1 MERPSYGGAPGA
13 AVKWRQAGGWRRHFT
28 DPTTMAAPAT
38 AMKDPLTDPG
48 RAPRR
53 AIQRLLRSVFGM
65 QRLRAG
71 QQEVIDSVLA
81 GRDTLAI
88 MPTGSGKSLCYQLPA
103 SLLPGATLV
112 VSPLISLM
120 KDQLE
125 KLHALG
131 ITAVQLNSSLTR
143 AEEDDALATIA
154 RGGKLIIFCTPERL
168 AMPEFLAL
176 LSPAPPVLAV
186 IDEAHCISQWGH
198 DFRPAYLEIA
208 AALRALGRPPVLALT
223 ATATE
228 EVTADIRAQLDATRL
243 HVVSTGIY
251 RANLRYRVI
260 QVTNAGEKQDEVLRL
275 LRETPGVGIVYAAT
289 VKAVEDLTARL
300 EELGESVTCYHG
312 KLAARE
318 RQQHQD
324 LFMGGERRIMVAT
337 NAFGMGIDKP
347 DTRFVIHVQ
356 VPANLEAYYQESG
369 RAGRDGLPADCTLL
383 YFQEDKRVQ
392 QFFLAKHYPTA
403 EELAAIVAA
412 AQELPATFR
421 ADALQAALPE
431 FSDGHLKVCL
441 KLLKDG
447 KLLRQ
452 DRKLGYSLK
461 APSAKTPT
469 YAQLAQ
475 IYVDKQERD
484 KQALEQMVA
493 YAQSGL
499 CRWKLLLDYFGDAGD
514 FERCCTCDNCLS
526 PPALAQPMALD
537 DIVLPELSAAP
548 PVPLITVGSRVR
560 VPRYQIGTV
569 LSVAGDQVTIAFPEN
584 TTRTFMAEFVAPA

>member
-1 MERPSYGGAPGA
+1 MNGA
-13 AVKWRQAGGWRRHFT
+13 AKQSGQAGKPG
-28 DPTTMAAPAT
+28 
-38 AMKDPLTDPG
+38 KPG
-48 RAPRR
+48 RS
-53 AIQRLLRSVFGM
+53 IQRLLRAVFGVA
-65 QRLRAG
+65 RLRDG

-103 SLLPGATLV
+103 ALLPGATLV
-112 VSPLISLM
+112 ISPLISLM

-143 AEEDDALATIA
+143 ADEDAALASIA
-154 RGGKLIIFCTPERL
+154 RGGKIIIFCTPERL

-176 LSPAPPVLAV
+176 LAQAPPVLAV

-198 DFRPAYLEIA
+198 DFRPAYLEVS

-228 EVTADIRAQLDATRL
+228 AVIDDIRAQLDAPRL
-243 HVVSTGIY
+243 HVVNTGIY

-300 EELGESVTCYHG
+300 EELGASVTCYHG

-318 RQQHQD
+318 RRLHQE

-347 DTRFVIHVQ
+347 DTRFVIHLQ

-392 QFFLAKHYPTA
+392 QYFLAKHYPTA
-403 EELAAIVAA
+403 AELAAIVAA
-412 AQELPATFR
+412 AQDLPATFR
-421 ADALQAALPE
+421 ADALQSALPE
-431 FSDGHLKVCL
+431 LSAGHLKVCL

-461 APSAKTPT
+461 PPSARAAKAPT

-475 IYVDKQERD
+475 VYVDKQERD
-484 KQALEQMVA
+484 KHALEQMVA
-493 YAQSGL
+493 YAQSGF
-499 CRWKLLLDYFGDAGD
+499 CRWKLLLEYFGDAGD

-526 PPALAQPMALD
+526 PPALATPIVLD
-537 DIVLPELSAAP
+537 DGAETQAP
-548 PVPLITVGSRVR
+548 AVPAEPLIAVGSRVR
-560 VPRYQIGTV
+560 VPRFDIGTV

>member
-1 MERPSYGGAPGA
+1 MGAGI
-13 AVKWRQAGGWRRHFT
+13 RGMS
-28 DPTTMAAPAT
+28 TMATSDASRQDNDKTGSA
-38 AMKDPLTDPG
+38 KQQG
-48 RAPRR
+48 RK
-53 AIQRLLRSVFGM
+53 IQRLLRTVFGIE
-65 QRLRAG
+65 RLRTG

-88 MPTGSGKSLCYQLPA
+88 MPTGSGKSLCYQIPA
-103 SLLPGATLV
+103 ALLPGATVV

-125 KLHALG
+125 KLAQLG
-131 ITAVQLNSSLTR
+131 VTAVQLNSSLSR
-143 AEEDDALATIA
+143 GEEDEAIASIA
-154 RGGKLIIFCTPERL
+154 RGDKLIIFCTPERL
-168 AMPEFLAL
+168 ATGEFLAL
-176 LSPAPPVLAV
+176 LAAAPPSLVV
-186 IDEAHCISQWGH
+186 IDEAHCISHWGH

-223 ATATE
+223 ATATG
-228 EVTADIRAQLDATRL
+228 EVIADIGAQLAAPKL
-243 HVVSTGIY
+243 HVVNTGIY

-260 QVTNAGEKQDEVLRL
+260 QVTNAAEKQDTVLRL
-275 LRETPGVGIVYAAT
+275 LRETAGVGIVYAAT
-289 VKAVEDLTARL
+289 VKAVEELTARL
-300 EELGESVTCYHG
+300 QDLGESVTCYHG
-312 KLAARE
+312 RLAARE
-318 RQQHQD
+318 RQHNQD
-324 LFMGGERRIMVAT
+324 LFMGGARRVMVAT

-347 DTRFVIHVQ
+347 DTRFVIHLQ

-403 EELAAIVAA
+403 DELAAIIAA
-412 AQELPATFR
+412 AQELPATF
-421 ADALQAALPE
+421 AFAALASSLPE
-431 FSDGHLKVCL
+431 FSDSHLKVCL

-461 APSAKTPT
+461 APSASSPT

-484 KQALEQMVA
+484 RQALEQMVA
-493 YAQSGL
+493 YAQSGF
-499 CRWKLLLDYFGDAGD
+499 CRWKLLLEYFGDAGD
-514 FERCCTCDNCLS
+514 FERCCTCDNCQS
-526 PPALAQPMALD
+526 PPALATPILLD
-537 DIVLPELSAAP
+537 DASVPAP
-548 PVPLITVGSRVR
+548 PAEPSAPLIAVGSRVR
-560 VPRYQIGTV
+560 VPRFDIGTV
-569 LSVAGDQVTIAFPEN
+569 LSVAGDQVTIVFAEN

>member
-1 MERPSYGGAPGA
+1 MATNTS
-13 AVKWRQAGGWRRHFT
+13 AVQ
-28 DPTTMAAPAT
+28 
-38 AMKDPLTDPG
+38 DPG
-48 RAPRR
+48 SARR
-53 AIQRLLRSVFGM
+53 RKIQRLLRSVFGVA
-65 QRLRAG
+65 RLRAG

-103 SLLPGATLV
+103 ALLPGATLV

-120 KDQLE
+120 QDQLE
-125 KLHALG
+125 KLQQLG

-143 AEEDDALATIA
+143 AEEDEAIA
-154 RGGKLIIFCTPERL
+154 RIAEGGKLIIFCTPERL
-168 AMPEFLAL
+168 A
-176 LSPAPPVLAV
+176 SPAFLSLLGAAPPSLVV

-198 DFRPAYLEIA
+198 DFRPAFLEIA

-228 EVTADIRAQLDATRL
+228 EVIADIDTQLEARKL
-243 HVVSTGIY
+243 HIINTGIY

-260 QVTNAGEKQDEVLRL
+260 QVTNAGEQQDAVLRL
-275 LRETPGVGIVYAAT
+275 LRETAGVGIVYAAT
-289 VKAVEDLTARL
+289 VKAVEALTARL
-300 EELGESVTCYHG
+300 QALGESVSCYHG

-318 RQQHQD
+318 RKHNQD

-347 DTRFVIHVQ
+347 DTRFVIHLQ

-392 QFFLAKHYPTA
+392 QFFLAKHYPTDG
-403 EELAAIVAA
+403 ELAAIVAA
-412 AQELPATFR
+412 AQELPATFTI
-421 ADALQAALPE
+421 DALASSLPE
-431 FSDGHLKVCL
+431 YSSSHLKVCL

-452 DRKLGYSLK
+452 DRKLGYSLR
-461 APSAKTPT
+461 APSAVSPT
-469 YAQLAQ
+469 YAQLAH
-475 IYVDKQERD
+475 IYVGKQERD
-484 KQALEQMVA
+484 RQALEQMVA
-493 YAQSGL
+493 YAQSGF
-499 CRWKLLLDYFGDAGD
+499 CRWKLLLEYFGDADD
-514 FERCCTCDNCLS
+514 FERCCTCDNCQS
-526 PPALAQPMALD
+526 PPALAAPISLD
-537 DIVLPELSAAP
+537 EIPQAP
-548 PVPLITVGSRVR
+548 AEAPVPAGPPTPLLAVGSRVR
-560 VPRYQIGTV
+560 VPRYQTGTV